1 MKDLLNGLPEIDS
14 LARDQELTVEPET
27 LALHNMRE
35 GFFYAKKCCRAML
48 SDDDIYSAV
57 YEALCKA
64 ANNFKPGKI
73 RFFAY
78 SKPYVRGAL
87 STVWREKNVV
97 KRANNAVEIPM
108 DEPAVWAEETQGLE
122 LPESEGG
129 ITEIIAVQKGKTK
142 RPIPANEFEFEA
154 LQIREEYKLLKPLLR
169 SVLTDKEQT
178 VIALKYK
185 SGLTFQKIGELLD
198 TSRPD
203 IQVTHARAL
212 KKLRSAAKRKIRL
225 L

>member
-1 MKDLLNGLPEIDS
+1 MKDLLDGLPEIGS
-14 LARDQELTVEPET
+14 LTRGQELTVEPET

-48 SDDDIYSAV
+48 PDDEIYSAV

-64 ANNFKPGKI
+64 ANNFKPGHI

-78 SKPYVRGAL
+78 AKPYVRGAL

-97 KRANNAVEIPM
+97 KRGNNAVKLLSESDADMSIT
-108 DEPAVWAEETQGLE
+108 EREEDAD
-122 LPESEGG
+122 G
-129 ITEIIAVQKGKTK
+129 ITGILFREKH
-142 RPIPANEFEFEA
+142 IPFPPSTEPDIDSIQ
-154 LQIREEYKLLKPLLR
+154 LREEYKLLEPLLR

-185 SGLTFQKIGELLD
+185 SGLTLQKIGELLD

-203 IQVTHARAL
+203 IQATHARAL
-212 KKLRSAAKRKIRL
+212 KKLRSAAKRKIGTIK
-225 L
+225 

>member
-1 MKDLLNGLPEIDS
+1 MKDLLDGLPEIGS
-14 LARDQELTVEPET
+14 LTRDQEVELIGTSPET

-35 GFFYAKKCCRAML
+35 GFVYAKKCCRAML
-48 SDDDIYSAV
+48 SDDEVYSAV

-64 ANNFKPGKI
+64 ANNFKPGHI

-87 STVWREKNVV
+87 SSVWRSKDTV
-97 KRANNAVEIPM
+97 KRGKNAVELVSESDADMSIM
-108 DEPAVWAEETQGLE
+108 EREEDAD
-122 LPESEGG
+122 G
-129 ITEIIAVQKGKTK
+129 ITGILFREKHI
-142 RPIPANEFEFEA
+142 PIPPLTEHDIESI
-154 LQIREEYKLLKPLLR
+154 QIREEYKLLEPLLR
-169 SVLTDKEQT
+169 SALTDKEQT